1 MKAVRVHEYGPP
13 TSSSTRTSPL
23 PEPGEGEILVRIH
36 AAGVNPIDWKVRAG
50 YLKDYVPF
58 PLPFVPG
65 RPLRHGRCAW
75 SGR

>member
-13 TSSSTRTSPL
+13 DVLKYEDVAT
-23 PEPGEGEILVRIH
+23 PELGDGEVLVKVH

-58 PLPFVPG
+58 PLPFVAG
-65 RPLRHGRCAW
+65 TAL
-75 SGR
+75 SGTSR